1 MTIDLRI
8 AQLMSSRLCHD
19 LVGAV
24 GAVNAGLEMAGDG
37 SQDPAQALE
46 LVGVSAREV
55 ERRLAFFRVAFGLG
69 SGAKP
74 GGHAAEART
83 LASNLLEGGRVELDW
98 PAAELP
104 DSLTPTAAK
113 LLLNMIL
120 VAQESLPRGGSLAVR
135 FAAMPEGLGMALTSR
150 GEGAA
155 LRAETRDALDLTA
168 PSDALSARGIH
179 GRIAAVLAESLGGAL
194 EADEFP
200 DAAEV
205 RLAALIPPGA

>member
-37 SQDPAQALE
+37 SQNASEALE
-46 LVGVSAREV
+46 LVGISAGEV
-55 ERRLAFFRVAFGLG
+55 QRRLAFFRVAFGLG
-69 SGAKP
+69 SSAKP

-83 LASNLLEGGRVELDW
+83 LAVGMMQGGRVGLDW
-98 PAAELP
+98 PPEEVP
-104 DSLTPTAAK
+104 ESLTPIAAK

-120 VAQESLPRGGSLAVR
+120 VAQESLPRGGTLAVR
-135 FAAMPEGLGMALTSR
+135 FGEMPEGLGIALTGR
-150 GEGAA
+150 GESVS
-155 LRAETRDALDLTA
+155 LRAETRDALDLAA

-179 GRIAAVLAESLGGAL
+179 GRLAAVLAESLGGAL

-200 DAAEV
+200 EV
-205 RLAALIPPGA
+205 GEIRLAALIPPGA